1 MLWRLFLLI
10 LLQNSLFS
18 AKILTV
24 FNIINL
30 LRLMVDKFL
39 FSVVVCVVCS
49 MFCSC
54 GNGGNNKAQQQADSL
69 LAVMRADRAE
79 LDKYQMITIRP
90 ETDVVKIHFKEG
102 ESPFFDVVMMT
113 RKSNNVSIYFFNAN
127 DVTSDGKIKSGATPC
142 RSFMMFLPE
151 GETVDR
157 FGYGGIDLIRSDY
170 TVHHIDF
177 ELVDQ
182 PSL

>member
-1 MLWRLFLLI
+1 MVKNYFFL
-10 LLQNSLFS
+10 
-18 AKILTV
+18 
-24 FNIINL
+24 
-30 LRLMVDKFL
+30 
-39 FSVVVCVVCS
+39 VVVCVVCS

-54 GNGGNNKAQQQADSL
+54 GNGGGRNIQAEADSL
-69 LAVMRADRAE
+69 LAVMKADRAE
-79 LDKYQMITIRP
+79 LDKYQIITLTP

-113 RKSNNVSIYFFNAN
+113 RKSNNVSINFFNAD
-127 DVTSDGKIKSGATPC
+127 DVTPDGKIKSGATLC

-157 FGYGGIDLIRSDY
+157 FGHGGIDLIREDF
-170 TVHHIDF
+170 TVHHVDF

>member
-1 MLWRLFLLI
+1 
-10 LLQNSLFS
+10 
-18 AKILTV
+18 
-24 FNIINL
+24 
-30 LRLMVDKFL
+30 MVDFKNYFL
-39 FSVVVCVVCS
+39 ASVCVIMCS

-54 GNGGNNKAQQQADSL
+54 GNGGNNKAQTQADSL

-79 LDKYQMITIRP
+79 LDKYQMITLTP
-90 ETDVVKIHFKEG
+90 ETDVVKIHFKKG

-113 RKSNNVSIYFFNAN
+113 RKSNNVSIYFFDKN
-127 DVTSDGKIKSGATPC
+127 DVTPDGKIKSGATLC

-170 TVHHIDF
+170 TLHHIDF

-182 PSL
+182 PSF

>member
-1 MLWRLFLLI
+1 MVKNYFFLVA
-10 LLQNSLFS
+10 S
-18 AKILTV
+18 
-24 FNIINL
+24 
-30 LRLMVDKFL
+30 
-39 FSVVVCVVCS
+39 VCVVFMGS
-49 MFCSC
+49 IFCSC
-54 GNGGNNKAQQQADSL
+54 GNGNGNNKAQAQADSL
-69 LAVMRADRAE
+69 LAVMKADRE
-79 LDKYQMITIRP
+79 MMDKYQMITIQP

-113 RKSNNVSIYFFNAN
+113 KKSNNVSIYFFDKD
-127 DVTSDGKIKSGATPC
+127 DVTSEGMVKSGATLC
-142 RSFMMFLPE
+142 RSFMMFLPD

-170 TVHHIDF
+170 TVHHVDF